1 MRGAVQLQ
9 SATGKKVAGRTV
21 GGPCGCHKSKPCNSF
36 KYRCRQANQP
46 CTVDCKC
53 YNHVCF
59 FNKELVSL
67 VRDTG
72 QPLLQSR

>member
-9 SATGKKVAGRTV
+9 SATGKKAAGRTV

-36 KYRCRQANQP
+36 KCRCRQANQP

-72 QPLLQSR
+72 QPDLLSR